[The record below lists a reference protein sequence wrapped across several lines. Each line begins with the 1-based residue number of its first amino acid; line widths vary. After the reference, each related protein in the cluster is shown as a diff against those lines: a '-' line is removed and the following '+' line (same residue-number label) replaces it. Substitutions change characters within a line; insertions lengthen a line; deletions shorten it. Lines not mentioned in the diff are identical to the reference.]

1 MQAGRS
7 KAAADHWY
15 RNHGVGIDAV
25 LGIGSNMGN
34 CTATFP
40 LPRRFFHEGRNYM
53 HSGFRKKGALLALL
67 LSFALVAAACGD
79 DDDAADETTTTAA
92 AETTTTAAA
101 ETTTTAA
108 AEETTTTAEATTTT
122 AAAADFTAVK
132 ACFVTDD
139 AGVDDRSFNA
149 AGWQGVNDA
158 VAAGAVQADPILL
171 ESSSEQDYQPH
182 IENCLAQGS
191 EHIITSG
198 FKLADTTATFAE
210 SNPDV
215 QWTIIDFGSLGP
227 NVTGLEYQTDEAAF
241 GAGYLAAGVT
251 QTDTVAVYGGE
262 NIPTVSIFLDG
273 FARGVEHYN
282 SVKGTSVRVIGWDIE
297 RQEGTMTGTF
307 NPADPLVRAT
317 CESQLDEGADFIL
330 PVGGA
335 INLPCGTAI
344 QDRGIDGGLVGVDA
358 DAFFAAPPEFQDLWL
373 TSVLKGIAI
382 QTQRSLEAHAA
393 GSPTGGS
400 SLVGTLENGAVGLAP
415 YHSWED
421 RVSPELAAEVEAVLA
436 DIQSGAITWEKFPVG
451 G

>member
-1 MQAGRS
+1 M
-7 KAAADHWY
+7 
-15 RNHGVGIDAV
+15 I
-25 LGIGSNMGN
+25 
-34 CTATFP
+34 
-40 LPRRFFHEGRNYM
+40 
-53 HSGFRKKGALLALL
+53 SGLRKKGALLALL
-67 LSFALVAAACGD
+67 FSFALVAAACGD
-79 DDDAADETTTTAA
+79 DDDAAEDTTTTTAA
-92 AETTTTAAA
+92 ATETTAATTTAAPSG
-101 ETTTTAA
+101 
-108 AEETTTTAEATTTT
+108 
-122 AAAADFTAVK
+122 DFTAVK

-149 AGWQGVNDA
+149 AGWQGVQDA
-158 VAAGAVQADPILL
+158 VASGAAQADPILL
-171 ESSSEQDYQPH
+171 ESSSEADYQPH

-210 SNPDV
+210 ANPDV

-241 GAGYLAAGVT
+241 AAGYLAAGMT

-282 SVKGTSVRVIGWDIE
+282 SVKGTSVRTIGWDIE
-297 RQEGTMTGTF
+297 SQEGTMTGTF

-344 QDRGIDGGLVGVDA
+344 QDRGIDGGLIGVDA

-373 TSVLKGIAI
+373 TSILKGIAI
-382 QTQRSLEAHAA
+382 QTQRSLEAHAS

-400 SLVGTLENGAVGLAP
+400 SLVGTLENEAVGLAP

-421 RVSPELAAEVEAVLA
+421 RVSAELAAEVDQVLE
-436 DIQSGAITWEKFPVG
+436 DIKSGTITWEKFSVG